1 MKYVPVST
9 VNVRSAYTDDASS
22 TNIYTSK
29 EREVARIQAAG
40 GKVMDGRV
48 DGGLALSRAFG
59 DYEYKMRSDLPP
71 FRQKVSALPDVRI
84 VKRLPGTDPLKGIH
98 CYPTGICILFARD

>member
-1 MKYVPVST
+1 M
-9 VNVRSAYTDDASS
+9 
-22 TNIYTSK
+22 
-29 EREVARIQAAG
+29 ARIQAAG

-71 FRQKVSALPDVRI
+71 LRQKVSALPDVRI

>member
-1 MKYVPVST
+1 
-9 VNVRSAYTDDASS
+9 
-22 TNIYTSK
+22 
-29 EREVARIQAAG
+29 
-40 GKVMDGRV
+40 MDGRV

-84 VKRLPGTDPLKGIH
+84 VKRLPGIDAFLLLACDGLWDVMQNQPAMIEVYVR
-98 CYPTGICILFARD
+98 CTGRCAIAPIAFLARTLIG